1 MNENHLKTF
10 SFLVKFFLL
19 LQLVLCINN
28 LKFEVE
34 ATRSEFYNRVSNIEA
49 QNRHHEREISSLK
62 TEKVEQKQLE
72 EIAGKISSWTRVLMS
87 FAGLRRST
95 AEGYSS
101 FSWVVDSSSIEAPPG
116 RAIKKLPSQR
126 KTTGP
131 VRKID
136 HYPLTAIYLP
146 RRLG

>member
-49 QNRHHEREISSLK
+49 QNRHHEREMSSLK
-62 TEKVEQKQLE
+62 TEKVEDRKEIHQLRE
-72 EIAGKISSWTRVLMS
+72 RVALLESSTFSNSSSGEKFR
-87 FAGLRRST
+87 RRSK
-95 AEGYSS
+95 
-101 FSWVVDSSSIEAPPG
+101 
-116 RAIKKLPSQR
+116 R
-126 KTTGP
+126 P
-131 VRKID
+131 VRLLPPYVR
-136 HYPLTAIYLP
+136 YP
-146 RRLG
+146 